1 LPQSGAHSS
10 SARAWST
17 DDPDRARVFAAGE
30 HRAAVEQE
38 LNVLNDAPAWL
49 KWSRDGRPA
58 PEWLEWLTAVRG
70 ILQGGGR
77 SLAAGALGWILGRS
91 VRTVPIPGF
100 RTVAQVEDNLGA
112 HEHGPLSADELRQVE
127 ELLS

>member
-30 HRAAVEQE
+30 HCAAVQHE
-38 LNVLNDAPAWL
+38 LNVA
-49 KWSRDGRPA
+49 
-58 PEWLEWLTAVRG
+58 
-70 ILQGGGR
+70 
-77 SLAAGALGWILGRS
+77 GWILGRS

-127 ELLS
+127 ELLW